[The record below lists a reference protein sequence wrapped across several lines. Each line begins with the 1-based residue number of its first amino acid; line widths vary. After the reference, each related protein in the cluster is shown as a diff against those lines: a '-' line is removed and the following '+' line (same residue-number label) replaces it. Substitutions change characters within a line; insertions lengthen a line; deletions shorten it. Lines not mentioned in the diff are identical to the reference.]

1 MPPAAVGLAAGAL
14 AIAGLHGSW
23 RIALVMSF
31 IFGII
36 SLSIVVVTGYAGQ
49 VSLAQLTLAGAAA
62 FLLSPV
68 TMDWGIP
75 FPIAPIIVALAATVL
90 GVVVGL
96 PALRIRGLPVAVV
109 TLSLAVALQ
118 ALWFRNSQ
126 FVGSAG
132 KDVSAPTLF
141 GANLG
146 PGSGA
151 AYPRWQ
157 FCVVVLVVFAAAA
170 LSVAKLR
177 TTALGN
183 AMLAVRA
190 NERSAAASGIN
201 VLRTKLAAFAIAA
214 FIAGLGGSMLG
225 YKLGTVT
232 FDSFD
237 VLLGLGVFATVYLA
251 GITSVSGGVLAGVL
265 GFGGLAY
272 YASTQWF
279 GFDAYWYQIVT
290 GVGLVLSVVL
300 NPEGIVGPVHE
311 AIARLRAR
319 RAATAGTAPAAQPA
333 RRLAVVERADEPAGA
348 MLGVRD
354 MSVRYGGIVAVDRVD
369 FDVPAG
375 AIVGLI
381 GPNGAGKTTLIDAV
395 SGFCSY
401 QGSVTL
407 AGRPLDKL
415 APHRR
420 IRAGLG
426 RTFQG
431 IELWNELT
439 VAENVTVGGSA
450 RHRSA
455 KAADQT
461 LALLGISNLREHH
474 AGELSQGQ
482 RQLVSIARSLL
493 GQPRVLLLDE
503 PAAGLDSTES
513 EWLAERLRDI
523 RDAGTT
529 ILLVDHD
536 MNLVLTLCDHI
547 EVLDCGRHIAS
558 GSPDAV
564 RGDSA
569 VTDAYLGSR
578 HGATEASAR

>member
-1 MPPAAVGLAAGAL
+1 
-14 AIAGLHGSW
+14 
-23 RIALVMSF
+23 
-31 IFGII
+31 
-36 SLSIVVVTGYAGQ
+36 
-49 VSLAQLTLAGAAA
+49 
-62 FLLSPV
+62 
-68 TMDWGIP
+68 
-75 FPIAPIIVALAATVL
+75 
-90 GVVVGL
+90 
-96 PALRIRGLPVAVV
+96 
-109 TLSLAVALQ
+109 
-118 ALWFRNSQ
+118 
-126 FVGSAG
+126 
-132 KDVSAPTLF
+132 
-141 GANLG
+141 
-146 PGSGA
+146 
-151 AYPRWQ
+151 
-157 FCVVVLVVFAAAA
+157 
-170 LSVAKLR
+170 
-177 TTALGN
+177 
-183 AMLAVRA
+183 
-190 NERSAAASGIN
+190 
-201 VLRTKLAAFAIAA
+201 
-214 FIAGLGGSMLG
+214 
-225 YKLGTVT
+225 
-232 FDSFD
+232 
-237 VLLGLGVFATVYLA
+237 
-251 GITSVSGGVLAGVL
+251 
-265 GFGGLAY
+265 
-272 YASTQWF
+272 
-279 GFDAYWYQIVT
+279 
-290 GVGLVLSVVL
+290 
-300 NPEGIVGPVHE
+300 VHE

-348 MLGVRD
+348 LLGVRD

-415 APHRR
+415 APHR
-420 IRAGLG
+420 
-426 RTFQG
+426 
-431 IELWNELT
+431 
-439 VAENVTVGGSA
+439 
-450 RHRSA
+450 SA
-455 KAADQT
+455 KAVDQT

-513 EWLAERLRDI
+513 EWLAQRLRDI
-523 RDAGTT
+523 RNAGTT